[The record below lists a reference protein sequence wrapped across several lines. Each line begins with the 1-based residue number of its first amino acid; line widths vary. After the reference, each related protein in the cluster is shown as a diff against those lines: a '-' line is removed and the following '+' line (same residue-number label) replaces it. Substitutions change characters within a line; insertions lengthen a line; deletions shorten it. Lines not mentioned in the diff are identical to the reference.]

1 MKPQENLCKEN
12 QQIHINALCESLKI
26 EMTIFQQYQKKEFQ
40 INTYIKSMQNLFK
53 NQISQI
59 AEMNNKLEKLKE
71 LIKEQTKIS
80 SLIDEIKNGQNNIV
94 NNLLEN

>member
-26 EMTIFQQYQKKEFQ
+26 EMTIFQQYQKKEIQ

-53 NQISQI
+53 NQIS
-59 AEMNNKLEKLKE
+59 
-71 LIKEQTKIS
+71 
-80 SLIDEIKNGQNNIV
+80 
-94 NNLLEN
+94 